1 MAWRNLVKNKVS
13 SIVNIG
19 GLATGMAVAML
30 IGLWIYDELSFNQSH
45 KNYNR
50 IGHVMRHSMWQG
62 EKQTGGQSSP
72 IPLGTE
78 LRSSFGNEFTHIVM
92 STWTLNYIISSEDK
106 KFTQPGRFMQPEGPE
121 MFTLRMLKGS
131 RTGLRQMN
139 SILLSESLAKKIF
152 GNSDPVNKI
161 VTIDAKVSAT
171 VTGVYEDFP
180 HNSAFNDV
188 SYIAPFD
195 LYASFNPWV
204 QKVQNNWQDNS
215 FPIYVQIAPHTT
227 FAEVSSR
234 IKNVMLPHVDKES
247 AADKP
252 EVFLHPMSKWN
263 LYSQFEKGVNVM
275 SDRLKFVWY
284 YGIIGMFVLLLACI
298 NFMNLSTARSEN
310 RGKEVG
316 ILKTIGS
323 VRAQLVSQFLS
334 ESLLVAMFAFVLS
347 LGVVQLV
354 LPWFNTVSDKEIS
367 ILFAHPGFWLAG
379 LAFTIVT
386 ALLAG
391 SYPAFYLSSLQ
402 PVKVLKG
409 TFKGRRSAILSRKM
423 LVVFQFTTS
432 IALIIGTV
440 VVYKQVQM
448 AKNRPVGYD
457 RNGLVIL
464 PKHTLLQGK
473 SEALR
478 ARVLQTG
485 VVEEIAESS
494 SRLTDVGSNDTGFEW
509 RGKDTTTDKDLGTV
523 RVSYEFGKTIGWRFL
538 AGRDFSRELIS
549 DSAGLVINEAAARL
563 MGFDNPLEEIV
574 RCQYIHNGQNLKII
588 GVVKNMVMESPFD
601 PVRPTVFFLGRT
613 RWMFVKLNPH
623 VSVSRALQKLEAAFT
638 EVVPAAPF
646 DYKFVNEEYAA
657 KFAAEERIGK
667 LAFFFAIL
675 AILISCLGL
684 FGLTSFIAEQ
694 RTKEIGIRKV
704 LGASVFNLWKLLSK
718 DFILLV
724 TISCFIAIPLTYKIL
739 NSWLQNYQYRIGIS
753 WWVFA
758 GAGMM
763 AVLITLLTI
772 SFQAIK
778 TAITNPVKSLR
789 TE

>member
-1 MAWRNLVKNKVS
+1 
-13 SIVNIG
+13 
-19 GLATGMAVAML
+19 
-30 IGLWIYDELSFNQSH
+30 
-45 KNYNR
+45 
-50 IGHVMRHSMWQG
+50 
-62 EKQTGGQSSP
+62 
-72 IPLGTE
+72 
-78 LRSSFGNEFTHIVM
+78 
-92 STWTLNYIISSEDK
+92 
-106 KFTQPGRFMQPEGPE
+106 
-121 MFTLRMLKGS
+121 
-131 RTGLRQMN
+131 
-139 SILLSESLAKKIF
+139 
-152 GNSDPVNKI
+152 
-161 VTIDAKVSAT
+161 
-171 VTGVYEDFP
+171 
-180 HNSAFNDV
+180 
-188 SYIAPFD
+188 
-195 LYASFNPWV
+195 
-204 QKVQNNWQDNS
+204 
-215 FPIYVQIAPHTT
+215 
-227 FAEVSSR
+227 
-234 IKNVMLPHVDKES
+234 
-247 AADKP
+247 
-252 EVFLHPMSKWN
+252 
-263 LYSQFEKGVNVM
+263 
-275 SDRLKFVWY
+275 
-284 YGIIGMFVLLLACI
+284 
-298 NFMNLSTARSEN
+298 
-310 RGKEVG
+310 
-316 ILKTIGS
+316 
-323 VRAQLVSQFLS
+323 
-334 ESLLVAMFAFVLS
+334 
-347 LGVVQLV
+347 
-354 LPWFNTVSDKEIS
+354 
-367 ILFAHPGFWLAG
+367 
-379 LAFTIVT
+379 
-386 ALLAG
+386 
-391 SYPAFYLSSLQ
+391 
-402 PVKVLKG
+402 
-409 TFKGRRSAILSRKM
+409 
-423 LVVFQFTTS
+423 
-432 IALIIGTV
+432 
-440 VVYKQVQM
+440 
-448 AKNRPVGYD
+448 
-457 RNGLVIL
+457 
-464 PKHTLLQGK
+464 
-473 SEALR
+473 
-478 ARVLQTG
+478 
-485 VVEEIAESS
+485 
-494 SRLTDVGSNDTGFEW
+494 
-509 RGKDTTTDKDLGTV
+509 
-523 RVSYEFGKTIGWRFL
+523 L